1 MTSSHDIS
9 HVSHDK
15 KVRSLQSACLSK
27 SAIVGGT
34 ATQSYHFSFAKSVNE
49 EKKETRKEKSTSR
62 VQKDEKD
69 IHRRKAALLL
79 PAQPYPS

>member
-1 MTSSHDIS
+1 
-9 HVSHDK
+9 
-15 KVRSLQSACLSK
+15 
-27 SAIVGGT
+27 
-34 ATQSYHFSFAKSVNE
+34 VNE
-49 EKKETRKEKSTSR
+49 EKKKETGKEKSTSR